1 MMDLLK
7 RLFQKNQKVGIVKI
21 YYENNLVETLNL
33 LASEDIDEVNKFTK
47 LIRSVNFLIW
57 GDV

>member
-1 MMDLLK
+1 MKDPIK
-7 RLFQKNQKVGIVKI
+7 APISKNQKVGIVKI